1 MTDGTPD
8 DDHNSELRIGP
19 SLLLAVAVGAL
30 FFYLATR
37 AVPVDAVTEYLRG
50 ADWRQLAVA
59 SAAFTAVYAVCHGAR
74 VLRWYYLVRPLGDV
88 ESGVV
93 HRVCTVGFTAILL
106 FPFRLGE
113 LVRPFLLAR
122 RTGNVS
128 GAGALATVV
137 VERVI
142 DGLIITGLLFVGLWT
157 YSGDAS
163 TELVRT
169 VGTVAAA
176 IFVPAVV
183 LCIIAY
189 YSRQRARR
197 LVEATVGHLST
208 GLADWIANLV
218 VQFAQGFQAM
228 TRRGDLIR
236 FLAMTALYWGANV
249 VSMWLL
255 LRLGFGL
262 EVNPWQMVTVMSVLV
277 VGLMVPAGPAMAGNF
292 EYFMVQGMDLYVPVQ
307 SAGIGGAVGAYAAM
321 VHLLQIAVIVVPGV
335 WVMIRHRGLRLSR
348 RTLEQS
354 QNVGDDSADF
364 DGASEMDNNGLN

>member
-1 MTDGTPD
+1 MTDCEPD

-19 SLLLAVAVGAL
+19 SLLLALAVGAL

-37 AVPVDAVTEYLRG
+37 AVPVDAVTDYLRG
-50 ADWRQLAVA
+50 ADWGQLAVA
-59 SAAFTAVYAVCHGAR
+59 SAAFVAVYAVCHGAR

-88 ESGVV
+88 EAGVV

-122 RTGNVS
+122 RTGDVA

-163 TELVRT
+163 TELVRGA
-169 VGTVAAA
+169 GTVAAA
-176 IFVPAVV
+176 IFGPAIV

-189 YSRQRARR
+189 HSRRRARH
-197 LVEATVGHLST
+197 LVEATVGRLST
-208 GLADWIANLV
+208 GLSDWIANLV
-218 VQFAQGFQAM
+218 VQFAQGFRAM

-249 VSMWLL
+249 ISMWLL
-255 LRLGFGL
+255 VRIGFGI
-262 EVNPWQMVTVMSVLV
+262 EVSPWQMVTVMSVLV

-307 SAGIGGAVGAYAAM
+307 SAGIGGAVGAYAAL

-335 WVMIRHRGLRLSR
+335 WVMIRHQGLRLSR
-348 RTLEQS
+348 RTLERS
-354 QNVGDDSADF
+354 QQVGDDSAVFASTF
-364 DGASEMDNNGLN
+364 DRASDGPN